1 MLKKLHFLKI
11 MQLGFDV
18 VFGFPKTRLRF
29 SDSRGGLVLLSI
41 QFYLWLCDYY
51 CEGYKEKSAKV
62 KGTWGKF
69 RGNQVQASKSPLAGE
84 SHRHT

>member
-1 MLKKLHFLKI
+1 MLYW
-11 MQLGFDV
+11 GS
-18 VFGFPKTRLRF
+18 PRP
-29 SDSRGGLVLLSI
+29 DSGSVI
-41 QFYLWLCDYY
+41 QEEDWYY
-51 CEGYKEKSAKV
+51 SAYSFTYGCVIYYSEGYKEKSAKV